1 MDCSIKIPLRLL
13 TNSMNLLVILSH
25 SLVVKN
31 HLVHKPEAFNRFE
44 HGFHPKDSRVFPRLQ
59 EVTHLEAG
67 IF

>member
-1 MDCSIKIPLRLL
+1 
-13 TNSMNLLVILSH
+13 MNLLVILSH